1 MDLSIIIPVARRE
14 HDFKLIKQLREK
26 FQNCEIII
34 VCDET
39 NEFIKSVELQ
49 VNQLYFLKNSSRA
62 KALNKGASLSASKNL
77 WFLHLDSNIKHIQ
90 LTDLIGLDPYTVSTF
105 LLEFD
110 EANCWWIAAGAN
122 FRTKTFGIPFGDQS
136 FLLSKNLFNFTGGFN
151 ETLFLGEDHEFIWR
165 IKSLNIKLNIINK
178 KIITSA
184 IKYKNRRV
192 YQSVNTLWKTLCQAI
207 KFYQVK
213 KQIVLGVFIKDPQS
227 PESKSRLRKTL
238 HNTFVNE
245 LNEHFIHITNANLKR
260 LQQRTKIHFL
270 KVCKDTDEER
280 LESFSNIYKGKFI
293 NQDQGLNLI
302 MSDVSTL
309 SLQTVGAIALL
320 GSDIPSLTVNELDKA
335 LSKKLDKSSYFFS
348 TKDGGFCFMLSND
361 EKVVECLSKVT
372 SSTSS
377 VMKSL
382 TQCLDKIEIA
392 DKKFTDVD
400 EILDLKKV
408 YEELTIAETNLSD
421 EQKKLLNFLK
431 VNEKSFI

>member
-26 FQNCEIII
+26 FKNCEIII

-39 NEFIKSVELQ
+39 NEFIKSAELE
-49 VNQLYFLKNSSRA
+49 VDQLYFLKNSSRA
-62 KALNKGASLSASKNL
+62 KALNKGASLSTSKNL
-77 WFLHLDSNIKHIQ
+77 WFLHLDSNIEHIQ

-105 LLEFD
+105 LLEFN

-122 FRTKTFGIPFGDQS
+122 FRTKIFGIPFGDQS
-136 FLLSKNLFNFTGGFN
+136 FLISKNLFNFTGGFN

-238 HNTFVNE
+238 HDTFVNE

-361 EKVVECLSKVT
+361 EKVVECLSKVK
-372 SSTSS
+372 SSTTS
-377 VMKSL
+377 VMQTL
-382 TQCLDKIEIA
+382 TECLNNIEIA
-392 DKKFTDVD
+392 KKVFTDVD
-400 EILDLKKV
+400 VILDLKTV
-408 YEELTIAETNLSD
+408 YEELTIAENNLSD

>member
-26 FQNCEIII
+26 FKNCEIII

-39 NEFIKSVELQ
+39 NEFIKSAELE
-49 VNQLYFLKNSSRA
+49 VDQLYFLKNSSRA
-62 KALNKGASLSASKNL
+62 KALNKGASLSTSKNL
-77 WFLHLDSNIKHIQ
+77 WFLHLDSNIEHIQ

-105 LLEFD
+105 LLEFN

-136 FLLSKNLFNFTGGFN
+136 FLISKNLFNFTGGFD
-151 ETLFLGEDHEFIWR
+151 ETLFLGEDHEFIWK
-165 IKSLNIKLNIINK
+165 IKSLQIKLNIINK

-192 YQSVNTLWKTLCQAI
+192 YQSLNTLWKTLCQVI

-238 HNTFVNE
+238 HDTFVNE
-245 LNEHFIHITNANLKR
+245 LNEYFINITNANLKK

-270 KVCKDTDEER
+270 KVCKNTDEEK
-280 LESFSNIYKGKFI
+280 LNSLSSIFNGKFI

-302 MSDVSTL
+302 MSDISKL
-309 SLQTVGAIALL
+309 SLQTVGKVALL
-320 GSDIPSLTVNELDKA
+320 GSDIPSLTVDELDKV

-361 EKVVECLSKVT
+361 ERVVECLSKIT

-382 TQCLDKIEIA
+382 TQCLDRIEIS

-408 YEELTIAETNLSD
+408 YEELTITETNLSD

>member
-62 KALNKGASLSASKNL
+62 KALNKGASLSTSKNL
-77 WFLHLDSNIKHIQ
+77 WFLHLDSNIEHIQ

-105 LLEFD
+105 LLEFN

-136 FLLSKNLFNFTGGFN
+136 FLISKNLFNFTGGFN

-302 MSDVSTL
+302 MSDISKL
-309 SLQTVGAIALL
+309 SLQTVGKVALL
-320 GSDIPSLTVNELDKA
+320 GSDIPSLTVDELDKV

>member
-39 NEFIKSVELQ
+39 NEFIKSVELE

-105 LLEFD
+105 LLEFN

-122 FRTKTFGIPFGDQS
+122 FRTKTLGIPFGDQS
-136 FLLSKNLFNFTGGFN
+136 FLISKNLFNFTGGFN

-192 YQSVNTLWKTLCQAI
+192 YQSLNTLWKTLCQAI

>member
-39 NEFIKSVELQ
+39 NEFIKSVELE

-62 KALNKGASLSASKNL
+62 KALNKGASLSTSKNL
-77 WFLHLDSNIKHIQ
+77 WFLHLDSNIEHIQ

-136 FLLSKNLFNFTGGFN
+136 FLISKNLFNFTGGFN

-361 EKVVECLSKVT
+361 ERVVECLSKIT

-382 TQCLDKIEIA
+382 TQCLDRIEIS

-408 YEELTIAETNLSD
+408 YEELTITETNLSD

>member
-213 KQIVLGVFIKDPQS
+213 KQMVLGVFIKDPQS

>member
-39 NEFIKSVELQ
+39 NEFIKSEKLEVD
-49 VNQLYFLKNSSRA
+49 QLYFLKNSSRA
-62 KALNKGASLSASKNL
+62 KALNKGASLSTSKNL
-77 WFLHLDSNIKHIQ
+77 WFLHLDSNIEHIQ

-136 FLLSKNLFNFTGGFN
+136 FLISKNLFNFTGVFDEN
-151 ETLFLGEDHEFIWR
+151 LFLGEDHEFIWR

-361 EKVVECLSKVT
+361 EKVVECLSKIT

-382 TQCLDKIEIA
+382 TQCLDRIEIS

-408 YEELTIAETNLSD
+408 YEELTITETNLSD

>member
-26 FQNCEIII
+26 FKNCEIII

-39 NEFIKSVELQ
+39 NEFIKSAKLE

-62 KALNKGASLSASKNL
+62 KALNKGASLSTSKNL
-77 WFLHLDSNIKHIQ
+77 WFLHLDSNIEHIQ
-90 LTDLIGLDPYTVSTF
+90 LTDLIGLNPYTVSTF
-105 LLEFD
+105 LLEFN

-122 FRTKTFGIPFGDQS
+122 FRTKTLGIPFGDQS
-136 FLLSKNLFNFTGGFN
+136 FLLSKNLFNFTGGFD
-151 ETLFLGEDHEFIWR
+151 ESLFLGEDHEFIWR

-227 PESKSRLRKTL
+227 PESKSRLRKIL
-238 HNTFVNE
+238 HDTFVNE
-245 LNEHFIHITNANLKR
+245 LNEHFIHITNANLKK

-302 MSDVSTL
+302 MSDISKL
-309 SLQTVGAIALL
+309 SLQTVGTVALL
-320 GSDIPSLTVNELDKA
+320 GSDIPSLTANELDQA

-348 TKDGGFCFMLSND
+348 TKDGGFCFMISND
-361 EKVVECLSKVT
+361 EKVIECLSKVK
-372 SSTSS
+372 SSTTS
-377 VMKSL
+377 VMQTL
-382 TQCLDKIEIA
+382 TECLNNIEIS

>member
-39 NEFIKSVELQ
+39 NEFIKSAKLE

-62 KALNKGASLSASKNL
+62 KALNKGASLSTSKNL
-77 WFLHLDSNIKHIQ
+77 WFLHLDSNIEHIQ
-90 LTDLIGLDPYTVSTF
+90 LTDLIKLDPYTVSTF

-110 EANCWWIAAGAN
+110 QVNCWWIAAGAN

-136 FLLSKNLFNFTGGFN
+136 FLISKNLFNFTGGFD

-184 IKYKNRRV
+184 IKYKNKRV
-192 YQSVNTLWKTLCQAI
+192 YQSVNTLWKTLCQVI

-213 KQIVLGVFIKDPQS
+213 KQIVIGVFIKDPQS

-238 HNTFVNE
+238 HDTFVNE
-245 LNEHFIHITNANLKR
+245 LNEHFIHITNANLKK
-260 LQQRTKIHFL
+260 LQQRTKIHFV

-302 MSDVSTL
+302 MSDISKL
-309 SLQTVGAIALL
+309 SLQTVGKVALL
-320 GSDIPSLTVNELDKA
+320 GSDIPSLTVDELDQA
-335 LSKKLDKSSYFFS
+335 LSKRLEKGSHFFS

-382 TQCLDKIEIA
+382 THCLDKIEIA

>member
-39 NEFIKSVELQ
+39 NEFIKSAKLE

-62 KALNKGASLSASKNL
+62 KALNKGASLSTSKNL

-184 IKYKNRRV
+184 IKYENKKI
-192 YQSVNTLWKTLCQAI
+192 YQSLKTLWKTLCQAI

-213 KQIVLGVFIKDPQS
+213 KQMVLGVFIKDPQS

-245 LNEHFIHITNANLKR
+245 LNEHFIHITNANLKK
-260 LQQRTKIHFL
+260 LQQSKKIHFI

-280 LESFSNIYKGKFI
+280 LKSFSNIYKGKFI

-302 MSDVSTL
+302 MSDVSKL
-309 SLQTVGAIALL
+309 SLQTVGKVALL
-320 GSDIPSLTVNELDKA
+320 GSDIPSLKVDELDQA
-335 LSKKLDKSSYFFS
+335 LSKRLEKGSHFFS
-348 TKDGGFCFMLSND
+348 TKDGGFCFMISND
-361 EKVVECLSKVT
+361 EKVIECLSKVT

-382 TQCLDKIEIA
+382 THCLDKIEIA

>member
-26 FQNCEIII
+26 FKNCEIII

-39 NEFIKSVELQ
+39 NEFIKSAELE
-49 VNQLYFLKNSSRA
+49 VDQLYFLKNSSRA
-62 KALNKGASLSASKNL
+62 KALNKGASLSTSKNL
-77 WFLHLDSNIKHIQ
+77 WFLHLDSNIEHIQ

-105 LLEFD
+105 LLEFN

-122 FRTKTFGIPFGDQS
+122 FRTKIFGIPFGDQS
-136 FLLSKNLFNFTGGFN
+136 FLINKNLFNFTGGFN

-213 KQIVLGVFIKDPQS
+213 KQMVLGVFIKDPQS

-238 HNTFVNE
+238 HDTFVNE
-245 LNEHFIHITNANLKR
+245 LNEHFIHITNANLKK

-280 LESFSNIYKGKFI
+280 LEYFSNIYKGKFI

-348 TKDGGFCFMLSND
+348 TKDGGF
-361 EKVVECLSKVT
+361 
-372 SSTSS
+372 
-377 VMKSL
+377 
-382 TQCLDKIEIA
+382 
-392 DKKFTDVD
+392 
-400 EILDLKKV
+400 
-408 YEELTIAETNLSD
+408 
-421 EQKKLLNFLK
+421 
-431 VNEKSFI
+431 